1 VKVRFAEQAEA
12 QIDTRRSWWRTH
24 RTERELFDDEL
35 DIAVSFLRENGST
48 LPILRQVK
56 GHTIRRVLMPR
67 ASCHLYFEVLDEI
80 IVFAAWG
87 AKQRR
92 QPRP

>member
-1 VKVRFAEQAEA
+1 VNVRFAEQVEA
-12 QIDTRRSWWRTH
+12 QIDARRSWWGTH

-35 DIAVSFLRENGST
+35 DIA
-48 LPILRQVK
+48 VK

-67 ASCHLYFEVLDEI
+67 ASCHLYFEVLDDEI

-92 QPRP
+92 KPRP